1 MNTKFSIGVVVAI
14 VLQISGFVWW
24 TAQQS
29 QTINILS
36 VKVAGL
42 TSSASVVETT
52 NFRRDIRELQT
63 ILTAM
68 PELIQSDL
76 QELEDEMND
85 IATELRS
92 DLEKIRDDLRKK
104 RKQNNIR
111 KEIRSDAD
119 SVRDQKKPNKK
130 KNNNIRNQ
138 IKIDSATIHNE
149 TPEERRKRRKLER
162 KALKQKF

>member
-85 IATELRS
+85 IARELRS
-92 DLEKIRDDLRKK
+92 DLENIREDLRKK
-104 RKQNNIR
+104 RKQNTIR
-111 KEIRSDAD
+111 KEIRSDAAVD
-119 SVRDQKKPNKK
+119 SVRNQKKPNKK

-149 TPEERRKRRKLER
+149 TPEERRLRRNTQQ
-162 KALKQKF
+162 ANGQ